1 MSDIDKLKEVAEK
14 ARDRPDSDDWNPV
27 SEFEWE
33 ASPLTILA
41 LIERVEIA
49 EADLRLVLRAD
60 VTRLK
65 AAETAYREESA

>member
-1 MSDIDKLKEVAEK
+1 MGDMNLDKLKEAAEK
-14 ARDRPDSDDWNPV
+14 AT
-27 SEFEWE
+27 
-33 ASPLTILA
+33 PLGGEPTLLVRSTTILA

>member
-1 MSDIDKLKEVAEK
+1 MTPAKLDLVKRRELLEGPLHAMEYH
-14 ARDRPDSDDWNPV
+14 
-27 SEFEWE
+27 
-33 ASPLTILA
+33 PLTRKEELA